1 MAPRLVF
8 DRDNDPMPGTN
19 HDADDSARTPIE
31 RIEKRVDDLRLRK
44 EWTPEEI
51 EALVSMIAL
60 WRGFK
65 ALGFLFGSVKQI
77 LIWIGV
83 FAAGVIALRSGLLD
97 WLGIGAK

>member
-1 MAPRLVF
+1 MAPRLIY
-8 DRDNDPMPGTN
+8 DRDTALMPGPTPE
-19 HDADDSARTPIE
+19 HDDLNPIDRLE
-31 RIEKRVDDLRLRK
+31 LRVDELRRRR
-44 EWTPEEI
+44 EWTPDEI

-65 ALGFLFGSVKQI
+65 ALGFLFGSIKQI

-97 WLGIGAK
+97 WLGLGGK